1 MDSAENWSQKY
12 LLSNLGSSTG
22 SYVLGYVPLSSWSE
36 KILLKKQKKK
46 KKKKNLTVV
55 EIGESGQKHDSY
67 FSTI

>member
-12 LLSNLGSSTG
+12 LCSNLGSSTG

-36 KILLKKQKKK
+36 KILLKKQKI
-46 KKKKNLTVV
+46 KKNLPVV
-55 EIGESGQKHDSY
+55 EIGESGQKHNSY